1 MSKLRNPLSSQL
13 SLWTSPRLLSYK
25 RAMSVSTKCLRLGL
39 AVLLLCTLGLAAD
52 FTWDWHTQQVMGRED
67 PSVGNTSKLKEADRT
82 ALIDAITARLQK
94 PMTDR
99 GFDDD
104 RIREIASTA
113 RIRLV
118 DLGKGNAVV
127 LATSISMEGGCDG
140 TNCPFWIFQNSPDG
154 YISLLD
160 TVAASYTIQP
170 DSTNGFSDL
179 VMMRHVSASESSLT
193 LYHYGDGK
201 YVDAGCYTATWPAA
215 KDGETPDP
223 EISPCK
229 AEEEKK

>member
-1 MSKLRNPLSSQL
+1 MV
-13 SLWTSPRLLSYK
+13 
-25 RAMSVSTKCLRLGL
+25 VSTKFRIPLT
-39 AVLLLCTLGLAAD
+39 VILLCALAWAAD
-52 FTWDWHTQQVMGRED
+52 FTWDWHSQQVIGRED
-67 PSVGNTSKLKEADRT
+67 PSVGNTSRLKESDRT

-94 PMTDR
+94 PMSDR

-118 DLGKGNAVV
+118 DLGKGNPVV

-179 VMMRHVSASESSLT
+179 VMMRHVSATESNLT
-193 LYHYGDGK
+193 LYRYQDGK
-201 YVDAGCYTATWPAA
+201 YVDSGCYTATWPPP
-215 KDGETPDP
+215 KEGEVQDP
-223 EISPCK
+223 EIAPCK
-229 AEEEKK
+229 TDKPETK

>member
-1 MSKLRNPLSSQL
+1 MV
-13 SLWTSPRLLSYK
+13 
-25 RAMSVSTKCLRLGL
+25 VSTKFRIPLT
-39 AVLLLCTLGLAAD
+39 VILLCALAWAAD
-52 FTWDWHTQQVMGRED
+52 FTWDWHSQQVIGRED
-67 PSVGNTSKLKEADRT
+67 PSVGNTSRLKESDRT

-94 PMTDR
+94 PMSDR

-118 DLGKGNAVV
+118 DLGKGNPVV

-154 YISLLD
+154 YVSLLD
-160 TVAASYTIQP
+160 TVAASYTVQP

-179 VMMRHVSASESSLT
+179 VMMRHVSASESSLS

-201 YVDAGCYTATWPAA
+201 YVDAGCYTATWSPPE
-215 KDGETPDP
+215 DGEVQDP
-223 EISPCK
+223 EITPCK
-229 AEEEKK
+229 TDKPETK